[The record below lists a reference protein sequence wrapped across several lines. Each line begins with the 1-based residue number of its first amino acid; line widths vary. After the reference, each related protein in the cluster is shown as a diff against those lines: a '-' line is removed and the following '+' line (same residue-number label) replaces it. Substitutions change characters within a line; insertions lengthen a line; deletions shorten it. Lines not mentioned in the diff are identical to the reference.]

1 MKFWMFAALP
11 LAALVACTPKADTPP
26 EVPPAAEETAAA
38 PAALPSCADAETASG
53 IQLPELTPC
62 RLELGE
68 GRSIMVSST
77 GMSDGEGTLRA
88 EITGA
93 DGAPLQV
100 IEETATGF
108 YNYPYLED
116 LTGDGALDL
125 LVPQFSGMVNTSYA
139 FWVQGP
145 EGKFSRAGELS
156 GFEITLGSD
165 GLIAASG
172 RSSAAEWE
180 TGYYS
185 VDNGTLTEVAA
196 VLTRPGLEEVD
207 PASDLPACEVI
218 RAAEGVDTAPFC
230 PPEAGVPA
238 E

>member
-11 LAALVACTPKADTPP
+11 LAALVACTPKAEAPP
-26 EVPPAAEETAAA
+26 EGPPTAEEMAAA
-38 PAALPSCADAETASG
+38 PAALPSCAEAETASG
-53 IQLPELTPC
+53 IQMPELTPC

-68 GRSIMVSST
+68 GRSVLVSST
-77 GMSDGEGTLRA
+77 GMTDGEGTLRA

-93 DGAPLQV
+93 DGAPVQV
-100 IEETATGF
+100 VEETATGF
-108 YNYPYLED
+108 YSYPYLED

-125 LVPQFSGMVNTSYA
+125 MVPQFSGMVNTSYA

-145 EGKFSRAGELS
+145 DGKFSRAGELS
-156 GFEITLGSD
+156 GFEITLGND

-230 PPEAGVPA
+230 EPEASAPA

>member
-11 LAALVACTPKADTPP
+11 LAALIACTPKADTPP

-38 PAALPSCADAETASG
+38 PAGLPTCAEAEAASG
-53 IQLPELTPC
+53 SQLPELTHC
-62 RLELGE
+62 RLEVGE
-68 GRSIMVSST
+68 GRSVLVSST
-77 GMSDGEGTLRA
+77 GMTDGEGVLRA

-93 DGAPLQV
+93 DGASLQV
-100 IEETATGF
+100 IEEAATGF

-125 LVPQFSGMVNTSYA
+125 MVPQFSGMVNTSYA

-145 EGKFSRAGELS
+145 DGNFSRAGELS
-156 GFEITLGSD
+156 GFEITLSSD

-172 RSSAAEWE
+172 RSSAVEWE
-180 TGYYS
+180 TGYFS
-185 VDNGTLTEVAA
+185 VENGTLAEVA
-196 VLTRPGLEEVD
+196 VVVTRPGLEDID

-218 RAAEGVDTAPFC
+218 RAAEGVDTTPFC
-230 PPEAGVPA
+230 QPEAGAPV

>member
-1 MKFWMFAALP
+1 MKFQLLAALP
-11 LAALVACTPKADTPP
+11 LAALIACTPKTEAPP
-26 EVPPAAEETAAA
+26 EAPAASEEVAAA
-38 PAALPSCADAETASG
+38 PASLPTCAEAESASG
-53 IQLPELTPC
+53 GQLPMLTPC
-62 RLELGE
+62 RLDLGE
-68 GRSIMVSST
+68 GRTAVISST
-77 GMSDGEGTLRA
+77 EMTEGDGLLRA
-88 EITGA
+88 EITGP
-93 DGAPLQV
+93 DGASLQV
-100 IEETATGF
+100 IEEEAIGV

-116 LTGDGALDL
+116 LTGDGLADL
-125 LVPQFSGMVNTSYA
+125 MLPQLTGMVNTSYA

-145 EGKFSRAGELS
+145 DGRFSRAGELS
-156 GFEITLGSD
+156 GFEIILGND

-185 VDNGTLTEVAA
+185 VENGALTEVAA
-196 VLTRPGLEEVD
+196 VVTRPGLEESD

-230 PPEAGVPA
+230 EPEASAPA